1 MALLTLARYPFL
13 PEAKEYL
20 SKLSVDELFNSED
33 YAQARELGF
42 IRVRASITG
51 EKVPMPSIARESAQR
66 TLFLSFFVAKLI
78 LIALGDPI
86 VTRRFANVERDKLVR
101 NLEEMPEDIDMIA
114 TAFEFRFSKQG
125 DRYNLYFI
133 DFIRYSKNFSDEK
146 FRLINRELKQG
157 WLPVEQHDFIL
168 LIREAFVERFVE
180 DIDAQKHKGKLLE
193 KYIRK
198 ELEELRTLKDEF
210 VSKYSSAD
218 LGAVSV
224 DAFPPCMKTIIAKI
238 QQGLNVSHEARFSL
252 VAFLHKIGMSNDEI
266 MKIFATVPDFR
277 KDLTEYQ
284 IKHITGE
291 ISGKEYSVPKCA
303 TMRAHGLCVK
313 DIAKD
318 KLCEKSWMTHPLL
331 YYKIKKESKTK
342 ELPSKQN
349 KSAESQ

>member
-13 PEAKEYL
+13 PDAKEYL
-20 SKLSVDELFNSED
+20 SKLSVDELFNSDE
-33 YAQARELGF
+33 YAEARELGYL
-42 IRVRASITG
+42 RVCASITG
-51 EKVPMPSIARESAQR
+51 EKVPMPSIAREPAQK
-66 TLFLSFFVAKLI
+66 TIFLSYFVAKLI

-114 TAFEFRFSKQG
+114 TAFEFDFSKHNDG
-125 DRYNLYFI
+125 YNLHFI
-133 DFIRYSKNFSDEK
+133 DFIKYSKNFSDEK
-146 FRLINRELKQG
+146 FRLINRELKSG
-157 WLPVEQHDFIL
+157 WLPVSQHEFIL
-168 LIREAFVERFVE
+168 LIREAFVERLVE
-180 DIDAQKHKGKLLE
+180 EIDAQKPKGKIIE
-193 KYIRK
+193 KYIRE
-198 ELEELRTLKDEF
+198 ELEELRALKDEF
-210 VSKYSSAD
+210 VSKYSYAE

-349 KSAESQ
+349 KNAESQ